1 MKTIPLIAA
10 VLLAGW
16 PLFTQPV
23 NSLELTA
30 AYGQAIERHPLG
42 QRATLLGEAT
52 AIQLEQIDAGRLPEI
67 NLMANARLQSENVK
81 VPFQI
86 PGEDPFE
93 LPLFIAQT
101 FVEAQYL
108 LYDGGLTEARRQR
121 ARLGLMAEEQG
132 VKAELAGLKE
142 RVNQSFFAILRLR
155 AQQEILLVNLADLQA
170 KIRQLEAGRRHGAVL
185 ESAVDQLRIEALRL
199 ESALQR
205 TQGGIGAAF
214 ATLSDLIGEP
224 LDTSTHLAFPDL
236 SDFSLT
242 SEWERPELEHF
253 ALQQDHILAGEA
265 LIAAER
271 RPRLSAF
278 AQGGFGYPNPLNFF
292 DDTFSPYALVGL
304 RFQWRLFDWN
314 KNQLDRQLM
323 TVQSRLVENRRAA
336 FEHTL
341 SVQEAHFQEELATLE
356 ALIRRDLTIV
366 ELQESIRNRVS
377 AQLNQGVIT
386 PAEYLDQVND
396 GIRAA
401 LDLETHRLQLQE
413 LKVNYLTHKGLL

>member
-1 MKTIPLIAA
+1 MKKAA
-10 VLLAGW
+10 FLVAMLLSGS
-16 PLFTQPV
+16 PLFTQSV
-23 NSLELTA
+23 NPLELTG
-30 AYGQAIERHPLG
+30 AYGKAIEQHPLG
-42 QRATLLGEAT
+42 QRTSLLAEAT

-67 NLMANARLQSENVK
+67 DLMANARLQSENVK

-86 PGEDPFE
+86 PGEEPLE

-101 FVEAQYL
+101 YVEARYL
-108 LYDGGLTEARRQR
+108 LYDGGATEARRKK
-121 ARLGLMAEEQG
+121 ARLGLLAEEQG

-142 RVNQSFFAILRLR
+142 RVNQPFFAILRLR
-155 AQQEILLVNLADLQA
+155 AQQEVLMVNLADLQA
-170 KIRQLEAGRRHGAVL
+170 KIRQLEAGQRHGTVL
-185 ESAVDQLRIEALRL
+185 ETAVDQLRIEALRL
-199 ESALQR
+199 ESALQQTR
-205 TQGGIGAAF
+205 GQIGAAF

-224 LDTSTHLAFPDL
+224 LDTSTILTLPEL
-236 SDFSLT
+236 GGFSLT
-242 SEWERPELEHF
+242 SEWERPELKHF
-253 ALQQDHILAGEA
+253 ALQQDHILAGES

-304 RFQWRLFDWN
+304 RFQWKLFDWN

-341 SVQEAHFQEELATLE
+341 SVQEARFQEELTTLE
-356 ALIRRDLTIV
+356 ALIRHDLTIV
-366 ELQESIRNRVS
+366 ELQESILGRVS
-377 AQLNQGVIT
+377 AQLDQGVIT